1 MDRTES
7 APHIR
12 VEEPPVEAAPSKTT
26 GGPAAGPSGDRK
38 RDGRVVA
45 REGELAQLRQT
56 VSSHAVV
63 DQAIGIVVALAGL
76 RAEDGRDV
84 LREISQHTDIKMR
97 HVAELIVE
105 WAQTGHLA
113 SDIRHQLERSMTRAT
128 LRPEPG

>member
-1 MDRTES
+1 V
-7 APHIR
+7 A
-12 VEEPPVEAAPSKTT
+12 
-26 GGPAAGPSGDRK
+26 
-38 RDGRVVA
+38 A

-113 SDIRHQLERSMTRAT
+113 SDIRHQLERSMTTRAT